1 VWSTESSQLQCAIE
15 PLEGGE
21 DTLRD
26 AIDGEFLVL
35 HYQPQLSV
43 KTGQI
48 VGVEA
53 LVRLQHP
60 QLGLV
65 GPLHF
70 IPIAERTGLI
80 EPLGE
85 WVMREACRQARDWNE
100 AGLQLGRTAINLS
113 GCQLQQA
120 DVVER
125 IEAILLETGVDPKLI
140 GIEVTESML
149 MHDVQHVARALT
161 QLKAIGLE
169 ISIDDFGTGYSS
181 LSYLRNLPIDVV
193 KIDRSFVNDV
203 TASPQSVSM
212 TRAIIN
218 MAHSLHLKVLAEG
231 VETQG
236 QLALLVENRCDQI
249 QGFLFSKPVVA
260 SEIESMVREGRC
272 LSPDMIGHQSTPRTL
287 LLVDDEPSISA
298 SLRRLL
304 RRDGYKIVMA
314 NSGPEGL
321 QRLAENDVDVIVSDQ
336 RMPGMTGVEFLRRAK
351 ELYPDTVRIVLSGY
365 TELQYITDAV
375 NEGAI
380 YKFLTKPWD
389 DELLREQIAEA
400 FRRKELADDNR
411 RLDIQVKQA
420 NRDLAEVNNRL
431 QSALDSQ
438 REQITRD
445 EARIDMAREVLECI
459 PIPVLGIDVE
469 GVVAFVNAQAERIIA
484 PASVLIGELAVEVL
498 PAQLRNGSCGVP
510 MNVVLDDKAYQA
522 LYRDITCDEGVR
534 GQLLVL
540 LPA

>member
-1 VWSTESSQLQCAIE
+1 
-15 PLEGGE
+15 
-21 DTLRD
+21 
-26 AIDGEFLVL
+26 
-35 HYQPQLSV
+35 
-43 KTGQI
+43 
-48 VGVEA
+48 
-53 LVRLQHP
+53 
-60 QLGLV
+60 
-65 GPLHF
+65 
-70 IPIAERTGLI
+70 
-80 EPLGE
+80 
-85 WVMREACRQARDWNE
+85 
-100 AGLQLGRTAINLS
+100 
-113 GCQLQQA
+113 
-120 DVVER
+120 
-125 IEAILLETGVDPKLI
+125 
-140 GIEVTESML
+140 
-149 MHDVQHVARALT
+149 
-161 QLKAIGLE
+161 
-169 ISIDDFGTGYSS
+169 
-181 LSYLRNLPIDVV
+181 
-193 KIDRSFVNDV
+193 
-203 TASPQSVSM
+203 
-212 TRAIIN
+212 

-260 SEIESMVREGRC
+260 SEIEAMVREGRC

-420 NRDLAEVNNRL
+420 NRDLAEVNNKL

-484 PASVLIGELAVEVL
+484 PASVLIGELADEVL
-498 PAQLRNGSCGVP
+498 PAQLRNRSGGAPVN
-510 MNVVLDDKAYQA
+510 MVLDDKAYQA
-522 LYRDITCDEGVR
+522 LYRDITSDEGVR